1 MWACLVPPGLE
12 PLSGRIAASYA
23 TVGDLILIRV
33 LHGGLFPQDR
43 SCDLRNDAPLVLM
56 ACGPN
61 MDQTRPACGGSGA
74 PPRGPWRA
82 RETPA
87 GCPRQASPA
96 WAIALLGGALAGS
109 GPGTSPCID
118 GLSLVTGM
126 VVPQHPAGSNHI
138 QDGGLAWTR
147 TPWEVGFEPSA
158 GLLRRPRSRR
168 STASDLRC
176 LFADVDRSARRGLS
190 GSWCRADPAR
200 TSGRAHSGDV
210 LVSDRFGG
218 CRRRGSNPHARWA
231 QRF

>member
-1 MWACLVPPGLE
+1 MTCWVGWWACQDLDLGPHPYQRSPSPVSQDGASDLWNDVPPV
-12 PLSGRIAASYA
+12 
-23 TVGDLILIRV
+23 TVA
-33 LHGGLFPQDR
+33 DR
-43 SCDLRNDAPLVLM
+43 SVPSG
-56 ACGPN
+56 CGPT
-61 MDQTRPACGGSGA
+61 MDQGRSRSRGQRRSAWRTLAGKVDPRRL
-74 PPRGPWRA
+74 PPTS
-82 RETPA
+82 E
-87 GCPRQASPA
+87 PA

-118 GLSLVTGM
+118 GLSLVSGM
-126 VVPQHPAGSNHI
+126 VVPRHPAGSNHI

-147 TPWEVGFEPSA
+147 TPREVGFEPSA

>member
-1 MWACLVPPGLE
+1 VGLPG
-12 PLSGRIAASYA
+12 PGPGTSSLSALTQSG
-23 TVGDLILIRV
+23 
-33 LHGGLFPQDR
+33 FPGWRQR
-43 SCDLRNDAPLVLM
+43 PVER
-56 ACGPN
+56 
-61 MDQTRPACGGSGA
+61 RPAGDRRGAVGSQRVWPNHGTGRSRSRGQRRSA
-74 PPRGPWRA
+74 WRTLAGKVDPRRLPPTS
-82 RETPA
+82 E
-87 GCPRQASPA
+87 PA

-118 GLSLVTGM
+118 GLSLVSGM
-126 VVPQHPAGSNHI
+126 VVPRHPAGSNHI